1 MDESKSNAE
10 LHPLGVLAYS
20 HYVNGGKMISEEAIA
35 SLSAGLFEIKGDRK
49 QLTDA
54 VVSMT
59 VVLQLARREEREQ
72 AVAALTALIQ
82 GLRPYFQD
90 LKGQSIS
97 EPGGPSE
104 SEKFFNGGAGN
115 ASARSAPQLGAERPE
130 GSVSL
135 QTFAP
140 IRVR

>member
-20 HYVNGGKMISEEAIA
+20 HYVNGGKLLSEEALA
-35 SLSAGLFEIKGDRK
+35 SLSEGLLEIKSDRK

-54 VVSMT
+54 VVSLT
-59 VVLQLARREEREQ
+59 VLLQLARREEREQ
-72 AVAALTALIQ
+72 VVGALTTLIQ
-82 GLRPYFQD
+82 DLRPYFQD

-97 EPGGPSE
+97 EPGGPSD
-104 SEKFFNGGAGN
+104 SEKFFNGGSGN
-115 ASARSAPQLGAERPE
+115 ASARSAPQLGAERPQ
-130 GSVSL
+130 GSLSL
-135 QTFAP
+135 QSFAP

>member
-1 MDESKSNAE
+1 MDESKNAE

-20 HYVNGGKMISEEAIA
+20 HYVNGGKEISEEAIA

-54 VVSMT
+54 VVSLTM
-59 VVLQLARREEREQ
+59 VMQLARREERAQ
-72 AVAALTALIQ
+72 AVDALTAFIQ

-104 SEKFFNGGAGN
+104 SERFLNGGAGN
-115 ASARSAPQLGAERPE
+115 AAARSAPQLGAERPE

-135 QTFAP
+135 QAFAP